1 VIPFLDLKAING
13 AYRAEIEAAMVRVL
27 DSGWYMLG
35 NEVAA
40 FEREFAVY
48 LGAGECIGVANG
60 LDALT
65 LILKAYGFAPE
76 EEVIVPA
83 NTYIATVLSIT
94 ANQLTP
100 VLVEPDPQSFNLD
113 PKEVEKKITP
123 KTRAILPVHL
133 YGQMAEMK
141 ALVELTHPLGIK
153 VIEDCAQAHGA
164 ECFGRKAGV
173 WGDAAAFSFYPGK
186 NLGALGDGG
195 AVTTGDP
202 ELAQKIRTL
211 RNYGSQKK
219 YHNLVQGVNSRLD
232 ELQAAILRV
241 KLPHLEAENE
251 HRRQIAALYNRR
263 ITNPR
268 VRLPQAPNPKAHVW
282 HLYVVRC
289 TERDRLAQ
297 HLGKAGIQ
305 TLIHYPIPPH
315 RQMAYPELH
324 HLSLPLTEAIHQEVL
339 SLPMG
344 PHLTL
349 QQAEE
354 VAKQVESFR

>member
-1 VIPFLDLKAING
+1 MIPFLDLKAING
-13 AYRAEIEAAMVRVL
+13 TYKAEIEAAMVRVL
-27 DSGWYMLG
+27 DSGWYILG

-40 FEREFAVY
+40 FEREFAAY
-48 LGAGECIGVANG
+48 LGARECIGVASG

-65 LILKAYGFAPE
+65 LILRAYGFAPG

-83 NTYIATVLSIT
+83 NTYIATLLSIT
-94 ANQLTP
+94 ANQLIP
-100 VLVEPDPQSFNLD
+100 ILVEPDPESFNLD
-113 PKEVEKKITP
+113 PKEVGKKISS

-133 YGQMAEMK
+133 YGQMAEMN
-141 ALVELTHPLGIK
+141 ALIDLTRPLGIK

-164 ECFGRKAGV
+164 EILGRKAGV

-219 YHNLVQGVNSRLD
+219 YHNLVRGVNSRLD
-232 ELQAAILRV
+232 ELQAAILRT
-241 KLPHLEAENE
+241 KLPHLDVENE
-251 HRRQIAALYNRR
+251 HRQQIAAVYNQR
-263 ITNPR
+263 ITNPK
-268 VRLPQAPNPKAHVW
+268 VVLPQAPNPKAHVW

-289 TERDRLAQ
+289 TERDRLAR
-297 HLGKAGIQ
+297 HLDNAGVQ

-315 RQMAYPELH
+315 RQMAYPELQR
-324 HLSLPLTEAIHQEVL
+324 LSLPLTEAIHQEVL

-354 VAKQVESFR
+354 VAKHVESFR